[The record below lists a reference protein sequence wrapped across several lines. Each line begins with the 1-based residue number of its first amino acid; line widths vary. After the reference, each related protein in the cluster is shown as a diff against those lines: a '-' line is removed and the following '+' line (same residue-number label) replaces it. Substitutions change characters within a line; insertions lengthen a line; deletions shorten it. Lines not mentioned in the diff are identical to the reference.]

1 MIEVSHS
8 QGEGRNARL
17 FFLAS
22 DNPKPSG
29 GLKFIYHFCELAC
42 DMGYD
47 AAVMHGNAGFKAGN
61 FEHLAPVVHHSGW
74 KKRSRRGSLQER
86 IRMISARLNGAPRQV
101 SVTEDDIIIV
111 PENRLFRA
119 HEIFPSTRKILLC
132 QGPFLCAGQ
141 GRPQAGSGIL
151 GAIGI
156 SNVAVEVIHRLLPDS
171 PVHKVPLWI
180 DPDLFSPSR
189 EKRRRLVYMPRRNGD
204 EARMVL
210 NLLSAKGVLNDI
222 EIVPLDGVT
231 VDEVGKALHE
241 NLMFLSFAGL
251 EGFGLP
257 GAEAIAS
264 GCLTVGYTGIG
275 GDEYFS
281 RFGGWPIAQQDIVS
295 YVDTVAEILMRYKE
309 NPGPMD
315 DTRMA
320 HAKEILGH
328 YKRSKTSAA
337 LETALSAL
345 IPDVRTT

>member
-1 MIEVSHS
+1 MMEDSRG
-8 QGEGRNARL
+8 QGKGRNARL

-22 DNPKPSG
+22 DNSKPSG
-29 GLKFIYHFCELAC
+29 GLKFIHHFCELAC

-47 AAVMHGNAGFKAGN
+47 AAVMHGNAGFQAGN
-61 FEHLAPVVHHSGW
+61 FEHFAPIVHHSGW
-74 KKRSRRGSLQER
+74 KKRSRRDALQEK
-86 IRMISARLNGAPRQV
+86 IRKVRARLNGAPRQV
-101 SVTEDDIIIV
+101 SVTADDIIIV
-111 PENRLFRA
+111 PENRMFRA
-119 HEIFPSTRKILLC
+119 HEIFPGTRKIVLC

-180 DPDLFSPSR
+180 DPYMFSPSL

-222 EIVPLDGVT
+222 ELMPLDGVT
-231 VDEVGKALHE
+231 VDDVGKALHE

-264 GCLTVGYTGIG
+264 GCLTIGYTGIG

-281 RFGGWPIAQQDIVS
+281 RFGGWAVAQQDIVS
-295 YVDTVAEILMRYKE
+295 YVDTVAEILTRYRE

-315 DTRMA
+315 HARMA
-320 HAKEILGH
+320 NAEKILDH
-328 YKRSKTSAA
+328 YKRPKTSAA
-337 LETALSAL
+337 LEAALSAL